1 MSDTKRYISS
11 PLLNNKRLRFLSGCL
26 VLVIFGVGLITY
38 AEFNSSHDI
47 LSELIQSRNDEAP
60 KRTPDVFAENFSDTA
75 SKGQIEYLGDDSFK
89 FIYQKSTNFE
99 HSFSGVFFPL
109 ENIDVDF
116 SEYDNLVVRIITEKA
131 RRIPVNL
138 AFDTKLET
146 HQYIRDFI
154 EVKEGQTEYRLKP
167 DEFFTPEWWYDY
179 NKVSQVEIPDMD
191 LSKVEALSFESCHLL
206 AKGIE
211 DQFVVESIVLEKNT
225 VAFNSLILTCA
236 VLLMVGWYIY
246 VFEFFKKKKEVVHI
260 PVKQVEFEEE
270 GTIEDDVLL
279 YLGKNYVNPNL
290 TLSVLSKEFGKS
302 SSDISKMIKAKS
314 GKTFPQYLSF
324 LRINEA
330 KRILLTKDFKTVA
343 EVGYTVGFNS
353 SSNFIRVF
361 KSQEGQSPKSFA
373 EENAS

>member
-1 MSDTKRYISS
+1 MSDTKRHISS
-11 PLLNNKRLRFLSGCL
+11 PFLNNKRIRFLSGCL
-26 VLVIFGVGLITY
+26 VLVIFGIGLITY
-38 AEFNSSHDI
+38 AEYSSTRDI
-47 LSELIQSRNDEAP
+47 LPELIQSRNDEAP
-60 KRTPDVFAENFSDTA
+60 KRTPDAFAENFSDTA
-75 SKGQIEYLGDDSFK
+75 SKGQLEYLGDDSFK
-89 FIYQKSTNFE
+89 FIYQKSTSFE

-116 SEYDNLVVRIITEKA
+116 SKYDNLVVRIITEKA

-154 EVKEGQTEYRLKP
+154 EVKEGQTEYILKL

-206 AKGIE
+206 TKGIE

-225 VAFNSLILTCA
+225 VAFNSLILTFA

-246 VFEFFKKKKEVVHI
+246 VFEVFKKKKEVVHI